1 MKKIVLLLCLFLF
14 AAAQAFARTPLMPV
28 ENLKAGMRG
37 YAKTVIAGD
46 TIETFPVEVLG
57 VTGSDSMGY
66 QILIRA
72 SGDVMERSGGIAQG
86 MSGSPVYIDGRL
98 AGAIAYGTAFTD
110 PHYCL
115 LTPIQD
121 MLDILD
127 KPEPHRA
134 DGGKSL
140 LPKGT
145 PLMAGGFTSAGIS
158 VLQEG
163 LQPFGLTVADTGAS
177 GNTSSVKDLEPG
189 SSVGAAL
196 IQGDLTLGAL
206 GTVTWTDE
214 RGRLLAFGH
223 PFMKRGDADFFL
235 TKTWVLASLPN
246 LQAAYK
252 IGNIGAAAGSFSQ
265 DRNAGIAGQIGRL
278 PAYIP
283 LYVSVSD
290 TTRSQ
295 NGSARV
301 RIVNDDQLAPTLAA
315 SVLTSQAAKIADHG
329 TGGSARILFDITA
342 LDSKGELLHISRE
355 NMYFDRAALIKQL
368 PVELQET
375 VQVLLQNKLEKVRIT
390 NIDINVEA
398 STESLVAEIK
408 KVAVEEKE
416 PRPGDTI
423 HLKVTLKPYR
433 GQEFVRTVGYKLPKD
448 AAGEVRLNVRGGASM
463 AWIQEL
469 LRKQKEGG
477 ESQAP
482 AKKEDRKKD
491 IKLSDYVR
499 EVNTADRN
507 NDIIIEYAPDHKQRT
522 ARSEEEGEASLA
534 SLLAGGRNKQS
545 VAIDYI
551 VDGEQ
556 KVTVKLP

>member
-1 MKKIVLLLCLFLF
+1 MKKVFLFCCLFLSV
-14 AAAQAFARTPLMPV
+14 AVQALARTPLMPV

-37 YAKTVIAGD
+37 YAKTVISGD

-72 SGDVMERSGGIAQG
+72 GGDVMARSGGISQG

-127 KPEPHRA
+127 KPEPHRNA
-134 DGGKSL
+134 AAPL

-145 PLMAGGFTSAGIS
+145 PMLAGGFTPAGLSA
-158 VLQEG
+158 LRDG
-163 LQPFGLTVADTGAS
+163 LQPYGLTVADTGVS
-177 GNTSSVKDLEPG
+177 GTYSSEKDLEPG

-214 RGRLLAFGH
+214 RGRILAFGH

-246 LQAAYK
+246 LQTAYK
-252 IGNIGAAAGSFSQ
+252 VGNIGAAAGTISQ

-290 TTRSQ
+290 ATRSR

-301 RIVNDDQLAPTLAA
+301 KIVNDDELAPKLAA

-329 TGGSARILFDITA
+329 TGGSARILFDIMA

-355 NMYFDRAALIKQL
+355 NMFFDKAALMKQL
-368 PVELQET
+368 PAELQET

-390 NIDINVEA
+390 NIDVNVDA
-398 STESLVAEIK
+398 STESLIAEIK
-408 KVAVEEKE
+408 KVAVQEKE
-416 PRPGDTI
+416 PKPGETI

-448 AAGEVRLNVRGGASM
+448 ASGEVRLNVRGGASM
-463 AWIQEL
+463 AWLQEL
-469 LRKQKEGG
+469 LRKQKEKG
-477 ESQAP
+477 ESQA
-482 AKKEDRKKD
+482 KKEEQKKD

-499 EVNTADRN
+499 EVNQADRN
-507 NDIIIEYAPDHKQRT
+507 NDIIIEYAPDQKRQAPGR
-522 ARSEEEGEASLA
+522 EEEGEASLA

>member
-1 MKKIVLLLCLFLF
+1 
-14 AAAQAFARTPLMPV
+14 
-28 ENLKAGMRG
+28 MRG
-37 YAKTVIAGD
+37 KLHVVG
-46 TIETFPVEVLG
+46 E
-57 VTGSDSMGY
+57 
-66 QILIRA
+66 
-72 SGDVMERSGGIAQG
+72 
-86 MSGSPVYIDGRL
+86 
-98 AGAIAYGTAFTD
+98 
-110 PHYCL
+110 
-115 LTPIQD
+115 
-121 MLDILD
+121 
-127 KPEPHRA
+127 
-134 DGGKSL
+134 
-140 LPKGT
+140 
-145 PLMAGGFTSAGIS
+145 
-158 VLQEG
+158 
-163 LQPFGLTVADTGAS
+163 
-177 GNTSSVKDLEPG
+177 KDLEPG

-214 RGRLLAFGH
+214 RGRILAFGH

-246 LQAAYK
+246 LQTAYK
-252 IGNIGAAAGSFSQ
+252 VGNIGAVAGTISQ

-290 TTRSQ
+290 ATRSR

-301 RIVNDDQLAPTLAA
+301 KIVNDDELAPKLAA

-355 NMYFDRAALIKQL
+355 NMFFDKAALMKQL
-368 PVELQET
+368 PAELQET

-390 NIDINVEA
+390 NIDVNVDA
-398 STESLVAEIK
+398 STESLIAEIK
-408 KVAVEEKE
+408 KVAVQEKE
-416 PRPGDTI
+416 PKPGETI

-448 AAGEVRLNVRGGASM
+448 ASGEVRLNVRGGASM
-463 AWIQEL
+463 AWLQEL
-469 LRKQKEGG
+469 LRKQKEKG
-477 ESQAP
+477 ESQA
-482 AKKEDRKKD
+482 KKEEQKKD

-499 EVNTADRN
+499 EVNQADRN
-507 NDIIIEYAPDHKQRT
+507 NDIIIEYAPDQKRQAPGR
-522 ARSEEEGEASLA
+522 EEEGEASLA

>member
-1 MKKIVLLLCLFLF
+1 MKKVFLFCCLFLSV
-14 AAAQAFARTPLMPV
+14 AIQALARTPLMPV

-37 YAKTVIAGD
+37 YAKTVISGD

-72 SGDVMERSGGIAQG
+72 GGQVMERSGGIAQG

-127 KPEPHRA
+127 KPEPHRNA
-134 DGGKSL
+134 AAPL

-145 PLMAGGFTSAGIS
+145 PLLAGGFTPAGLSA
-158 VLQEG
+158 LRDG
-163 LQPFGLTVADTGAS
+163 LQPYGLTVADTGVS
-177 GNTSSVKDLEPG
+177 GTYSSEKDLEPG

-214 RGRLLAFGH
+214 RGRILAFGH

-246 LQAAYK
+246 LQTAYK
-252 IGNIGAAAGSFSQ
+252 VGNIGAAAGTISQ

-290 TTRSQ
+290 ATRSR
-295 NGSARV
+295 NGSTRV
-301 RIVNDDQLAPTLAA
+301 KIVNDDELAPKLAA

-355 NMYFDRAALIKQL
+355 NMFFDKAALMKQL
-368 PVELQET
+368 PAELQET

-390 NIDINVEA
+390 NIDVNVDA
-398 STESLVAEIK
+398 STESLIAEIK
-408 KVAVEEKE
+408 KVAVQEKE
-416 PRPGDTI
+416 PKPGETI

-448 AAGEVRLNVRGGASM
+448 ASGEVRLNVRGGASM
-463 AWIQEL
+463 AWLQEL
-469 LRKQKEGG
+469 LRKQKEKG
-477 ESQAP
+477 ESQA
-482 AKKEDRKKD
+482 KKEEQKKD

-499 EVNTADRN
+499 EVNQADRN
-507 NDIIIEYAPDHKQRT
+507 NDIIIEYAPDQKRQAPGR
-522 ARSEEEGEASLA
+522 EEEGEASLA

>member
-1 MKKIVLLLCLFLF
+1 MRILFLLF
-14 AAAQAFARTPLMPV
+14 FLFLSVSSQAFARTPLMPV
-28 ENLKAGMRG
+28 EDLRAGMRG
-37 YAKTVIAGD
+37 YAKTVISGD

-57 VTGSDSMGY
+57 ITGGDTMGY

-72 SGDVMERSGGIAQG
+72 GGDVMERSGGIARG

-98 AGAIAYGTAFTD
+98 AGAIAYGRTFTD

-115 LTPIQD
+115 LTPIHD
-121 MLDILD
+121 MLALLD

-134 DGGKSL
+134 ADASL

-145 PLMAGGFTSAGIS
+145 PLMAGGFTPAGIS

-163 LQPFGLTVADTGAS
+163 LQPFDMTVTDIGAS
-177 GNTSSVKDLEPG
+177 GNKASVKDLEPG

-196 IQGDLTLGAL
+196 IQGDLSLGAL

-214 RGRLLAFGH
+214 RGRILAFGH
-223 PFMKRGDADFFL
+223 PFMNRGDADFFL

-252 IGNIGAAAGSFSQ
+252 VGNIGTAAGAFNQ
-265 DRNAGIAGQIGRL
+265 DRSAGVAGQIGRL

-290 TTRSQ
+290 STRSR

-301 RIVNDDQLAPTLAA
+301 KIVNDEQMAPTLAA

-329 TGGSARILFDITA
+329 KGGSARILFDITA
-342 LDSKGELLHISRE
+342 LDSKGELLHISRD
-355 NMYFDRAALIKQL
+355 NMYFDKASVLKQL
-368 PVELQET
+368 PAELQET
-375 VQVLLQNKLEKVRIT
+375 LQVLLQNKLEKVRIT
-390 NIDINVEA
+390 NVDVNVDA
-398 STESLVAEIK
+398 STEALIAEIK
-408 KVAVEEKE
+408 KVSVKEKE
-416 PRPGDTI
+416 PKPGETI

-433 GQEFVRTVGYKLPKD
+433 DKEFVRIVPYKLPGD
-448 AAGEVRLNVRGGASM
+448 VSGEVKLNVRGGASM
-463 AWIQEL
+463 AWVQEL
-469 LRKQKEGG
+469 LRKQKEEG
-477 ESQAP
+477 EPQAP
-482 AKKEDRKKD
+482 QAKKEEKKKD
-491 IKLSDYVR
+491 VKLSDYVR
-499 EVNTADRN
+499 EVNKADRN
-507 NDIIIEYAPDHKQRT
+507 NDIIIEFAPDHKRQA
-522 ARSEEEGEASLA
+522 AREEEEEESLA

-545 VAIDYI
+545 VAIDFI

>member
-1 MKKIVLLLCLFLF
+1 MKKLLLLLCLFF
-14 AAAQAFARTPLMPV
+14 SVASQALARTPLMPV

-37 YAKTVIAGD
+37 YAKTVISGD
-46 TIETFPVEVLG
+46 TIESFPVEVLG

-72 SGDVMERSGGIAQG
+72 GGDVMARSGGIAQG

-127 KPEPHRA
+127 KPEPHRLPA
-134 DGGKSL
+134 KSSL

-145 PLMAGGFTSAGIS
+145 PLMAGGFTSAGIAA
-158 VLQEG
+158 LQEG
-163 LQPFGLTVADTGAS
+163 LRTFGLTVTDTAAS

-214 RGRLLAFGH
+214 RGRILAFGH

-252 IGNIGAAAGSFSQ
+252 IGNIGTAAGSFNQ

-290 TTRSQ
+290 STRSR

-301 RIVNDDQLAPTLAA
+301 RIVNDDQLGPTLAA
-315 SVLTSQAAKIADHG
+315 AVLTSQTAKIVDHG
-329 TGGSARILFDITA
+329 AGGSARILFDITA
-342 LDSKGELLHISRE
+342 RDSKGELLHIVRE
-355 NMYFDRAALIKQL
+355 NMYFDKSAIVKQL
-368 PVELQET
+368 PLELQET
-375 VQVLLQNKLEKVRIT
+375 LQVLLQNKLEKVRIT
-390 NIDINVEA
+390 NIDVNVDA

-416 PRPGDTI
+416 PEPGDTI
-423 HLKVTLKPYR
+423 HLEVTLKPYR
-433 GQEFVRTVGYKLPKD
+433 GREFVRRVAYKLPAD
-448 AAGEVRLNVRGGASM
+448 ASGEIRLNVRGGASM
-463 AWIQEL
+463 AWVQEM
-469 LRKQKEGG
+469 LRKQKEKGDTQ
-477 ESQAP
+477 E
-482 AKKEDRKKD
+482 KKEDMKKD

-507 NDIIIEYAPDHKQRT
+507 NDIIIEYAPDQKQKV
-522 ARSEEEGEASLA
+522 SLGEEEEEASLA

-545 VAIDYI
+545 VAVDYI

>member
-1 MKKIVLLLCLFLF
+1 MKKLFLLLCLLLTVTI
-14 AAAQAFARTPLMPV
+14 QAFARTPLMPV
-28 ENLKAGMRG
+28 DNLKAGMRG
-37 YAKTVIAGD
+37 YAKTVISGD

-86 MSGSPVYIDGRL
+86 MSGSPVYIEGRL

-121 MLDILD
+121 MLAILD
-127 KPEPHRA
+127 KPEPHRVKA
-134 DGGKSL
+134 NTPL

-145 PLMAGGFTSAGIS
+145 PLMAGGFTSAGI
-158 VLQEG
+158 VALQEG
-163 LQPFGLTVADTGAS
+163 LQPFGLTVADTGVS
-177 GNTSSVKDLEPG
+177 GHSSSVKDLEPG

-196 IQGDLTLGAL
+196 IQGDLSLGAL

-214 RGRLLAFGH
+214 RGRILAFGH
-223 PFMKRGDADFFL
+223 PFMKRGDAGFFL

-252 IGNIGAAAGSFSQ
+252 IGNIGAAAGTFNQ
-265 DRNAGIAGQIGRL
+265 DRNAGVAGQLGRL
-278 PAYIP
+278 PEYIP

-290 TTRSQ
+290 STRSR

-301 RIVNDDQLAPTLAA
+301 KIVNDEHLAPTLAA

-329 TGGSARILFDITA
+329 AGGSVRILFDITA

-355 NMYFDRAALIKQL
+355 NMYFDKAAVIKQL
-368 PVELQET
+368 PSELQET
-375 VQVLLQNKLEKVRIT
+375 VQVLLQNKLEKVRIS
-390 NIDINVEA
+390 NIDVNVDA
-398 STESLVAEIK
+398 STDSLIAEIK
-408 KVAVEEKE
+408 KVTVQEKE
-416 PRPGDTI
+416 PKPGDTI
-423 HLKVTLKPYR
+423 QLKVTLKPYR
-433 GQEFVRTVGYKLPKD
+433 GQEFVRTVSYKLPRD
-448 AAGEVRLNVRGGASM
+448 ASGEVRLNVRGGASM
-463 AWIQEL
+463 AWLQEL
-469 LRKQKEGG
+469 LRKQKEKG
-477 ESQAP
+477 ESRE
-482 AKKEDRKKD
+482 KKEDRKKD

-499 EVNTADRN
+499 EVNQADRN
-507 NDIIIEYAPDHKQRT
+507 NDIIIEYAPDQKRK
-522 ARSEEEGEASLA
+522 AAGSEEEEEASLV
-534 SLLAGGRNKQS
+534 SLLSGGRNKQS

>member
-1 MKKIVLLLCLFLF
+1 MKKIFVLCCLFLSM
-14 AAAQAFARTPLMPV
+14 ATQAFGRTPLMPV

-37 YAKTVIAGD
+37 YAKTVISGD

-72 SGDVMERSGGIAQG
+72 GGDVMDRSGGIAQG
-86 MSGSPVYIDGRL
+86 MSGSPVYIDGKL

-110 PHYCL
+110 SHYCL

-134 DGGKSL
+134 ALKASL

-145 PLMAGGFTSAGIS
+145 PLMAGGFMPEGIS

-163 LQPFGLTVADTGAS
+163 LQPYGLTVQDAGVS
-177 GNTSSVKDLEPG
+177 GGTSSEKDLEPG

-214 RGRLLAFGH
+214 RGRILAFGH
-223 PFMKRGDADFFL
+223 PFMKRGDAGFFL

-252 IGNIGAAAGSFSQ
+252 IGNIGAAAGTFNQ

-283 LYVSVSD
+283 LYVSVTD
-290 TTRSQ
+290 ATRSR

-301 RIVNDDQLAPTLAA
+301 KIVNDEQLAHTLTAA
-315 SVLTSQAAKIADHG
+315 VLTSEAAKIADHG
-329 TGGSARILFDITA
+329 TGGSARVLFDVTA

-355 NMYFDRAALIKQL
+355 NMYFDKSAVIKQL
-368 PVELQET
+368 PIELQET

-390 NIDINVEA
+390 NIDVNVDA

-416 PRPGDTI
+416 PKPGDTI

-469 LRKQKEGG
+469 LRKQQEKG
-477 ESQAP
+477 ESQA
-482 AKKEDRKKD
+482 KKEDKKRD
-491 IKLSDYVR
+491 IKLSDYVK
-499 EVNTADRN
+499 EVNKADRN
-507 NDIIIEYAPDHKQRT
+507 NDIIIEYASDQKRK
-522 ARSEEEGEASLA
+522 AVSSEEEGKVSLA

>member
-1 MKKIVLLLCLFLF
+1 MKIIVLLLCLFLSVVS
-14 AAAQAFARTPLMPV
+14 QVLARTPLMPV

-37 YAKTVIAGD
+37 YAKTVISGD

-72 SGDVMERSGGIAQG
+72 GGDVMERSGGIAQG

-127 KPEPHRA
+127 KPEPHREA
-134 DGGKSL
+134 AAATL

-145 PLMAGGFTSAGIS
+145 PLMAGGFSPAGIS
-158 VLQEG
+158 ALQEG
-163 LQPFGLTVADTGAS
+163 LQPYGLTVADTGAS
-177 GNTSSVKDLEPG
+177 GTSSSSKDLEPG

-214 RGRLLAFGH
+214 LGRILAFGH
-223 PFMKRGDADFFL
+223 PFMKRGDAEFFL

-246 LQAAYK
+246 LQSAYK
-252 IGNIGAAAGSFSQ
+252 IGNIGAAAGMFSQ

-290 TTRSQ
+290 ATRSR

-301 RIVNDDQLAPTLAA
+301 KIVNDDQLAPKLAA

-329 TGGSARILFDITA
+329 AGGSARILFDITA
-342 LDSKGELLHISRE
+342 QDSKGELLHISRE
-355 NMYFDRAALIKQL
+355 NMFFDNTALMKQL
-368 PVELQET
+368 PAELQET

-390 NIDINVEA
+390 NIDVNVDA
-398 STESLVAEIK
+398 STESLIAEIK
-408 KVAVEEKE
+408 KVAVQEKE
-416 PRPGDTI
+416 PKPGDTI

-463 AWIQEL
+463 AWLQEL
-469 LRKQKEGG
+469 LRKQKEKG
-477 ESQAP
+477 EP
-482 AKKEDRKKD
+482 KAKKDERKKD

-499 EVNTADRN
+499 EVNQADRN
-507 NDIIIEYAPDHKQRT
+507 NDIIIEYAPDQKRQASRK
-522 ARSEEEGEASLA
+522 EEEGEASLA
-534 SLLAGGRNKQS
+534 SMLAGGRNKQS

>member
-1 MKKIVLLLCLFLF
+1 
-14 AAAQAFARTPLMPV
+14 
-28 ENLKAGMRG
+28 G
-37 YAKTVIAGD
+37 YAKTVISGD

-72 SGDVMERSGGIAQG
+72 GGDVMERSGGIAQG

-134 DGGKSL
+134 AATAPL

-145 PLMAGGFTSAGIS
+145 PLMAGGFSPAGIS
-158 VLQEG
+158 ALQEG
-163 LQPFGLTVADTGAS
+163 LQPYGLTVADTGAS
-177 GNTSSVKDLEPG
+177 GTSSSSKDLEPG

-214 RGRLLAFGH
+214 LGRILAFGH
-223 PFMKRGDADFFL
+223 PFMKRGDAEFFL

-246 LQAAYK
+246 LQSAYK
-252 IGNIGAAAGSFSQ
+252 IGNIGAAAGMFSQ

-290 TTRSQ
+290 ATRSR

-301 RIVNDDQLAPTLAA
+301 KIVNDDQLAPKLAA

-329 TGGSARILFDITA
+329 AGGSARILFDITA
-342 LDSKGELLHISRE
+342 QDSKGELLHISRE
-355 NMYFDRAALIKQL
+355 NMFFDNTALMKQL
-368 PVELQET
+368 PAELQET

-390 NIDINVEA
+390 NIDVNVDA
-398 STESLVAEIK
+398 STESLIAEIK
-408 KVAVEEKE
+408 KVAVQEKE
-416 PRPGDTI
+416 PKPGDTI

-463 AWIQEL
+463 AWLQEL
-469 LRKQKEGG
+469 LRKQKEKG
-477 ESQAP
+477 EP
-482 AKKEDRKKD
+482 KAKKDERKKD

-499 EVNTADRN
+499 EVNQADRN
-507 NDIIIEYAPDHKQRT
+507 NDIIIEYAPDQKRQASRK
-522 ARSEEEGEASLA
+522 EEEGEASLA
-534 SLLAGGRNKQS
+534 SMLAGGRNKQS